1 MSSNASQKVTFRI
14 AKRHLLPDC
23 SFPPAE
29 SGADTALRGGAC
41 ARRGAG
47 KLFTPRPLPRHHQAA
62 AITPPRRSHLRRPCS
77 PPCRR
82 AETCAQCRAIH
93 RRRGAYARP
102 PSRPPAL
109 RRRRGGAARARP
121 SWGKAGRSGA
131 RKGTSRA
138 ASDPQTGGRGRG
150 NAFGKKQEGRE
161 GNTKK
166 RATTLTATAPINQ
179 L

>member
-29 SGADTALRGGAC
+29 SGADTALRGGSLRPPRGRKTIYTPSSPPPPPSRSHHAP
-41 ARRGAG
+41 APQPPPQAMLPTLPPRRDLRTMQGHPPPQG
-47 KLFTPRPLPRHHQAA
+47 RICPP
-62 AITPPRRSHLRRPCS
+62 AITPPCPAPKARGRRKGS
-77 PPCRR
+77 PQLGQGGEERR
-82 AETCAQCRAIH
+82 AERH
-93 RRRGAYARP
+93 KP
-102 PSRPPAL
+102 
-109 RRRRGGAARARP
+109 
-121 SWGKAGRSGA
+121 
-131 RKGTSRA
+131 
-138 ASDPQTGGRGRG
+138 GGRGRG